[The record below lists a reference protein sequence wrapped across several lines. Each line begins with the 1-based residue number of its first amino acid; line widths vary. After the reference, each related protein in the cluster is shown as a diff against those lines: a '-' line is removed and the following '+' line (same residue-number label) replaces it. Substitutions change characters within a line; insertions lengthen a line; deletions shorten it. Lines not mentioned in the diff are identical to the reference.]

1 MIDDPKSPPDTSIDL
16 YVNAVLGK
24 KAMDIVLLD
33 VGGLTS
39 IADVFIL
46 CSGRSNRQVS
56 AIADHIQTNLKKHKI
71 RPLSVEGARE
81 GHWVLLDYGHVI
93 FHVFYK
99 PVREFYD
106 LEGLWTDAER
116 IETESLKKYRNT
128 LTTMEP
134 DDE

>member
-1 MIDDPKSPPDTSIDL
+1 MSKNSESPPAPALDL

-33 VGGLTS
+33 VGDLTA
-39 IADVFIL
+39 IADVFVI

-56 AIADHIQTNLKKHKI
+56 AIAEHIQTNLKKHKI
-71 RPLSVEGARE
+71 RPLSVEGAKE

-93 FHVFYK
+93 FHLFYK

-106 LEGLWTDAER
+106 LEGLWADAAR
-116 IETESLKKYRNT
+116 IETESLKKYRKEYEK
-128 LTTMEP
+128 MEP